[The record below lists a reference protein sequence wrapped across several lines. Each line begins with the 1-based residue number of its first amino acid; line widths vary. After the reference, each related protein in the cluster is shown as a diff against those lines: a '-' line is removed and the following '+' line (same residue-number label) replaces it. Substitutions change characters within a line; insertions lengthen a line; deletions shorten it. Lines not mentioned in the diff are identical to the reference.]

1 MQVELQGQK
10 AAQRLTTEADGKQ
23 VMKGHEDIS
32 GDDASS
38 LC

>member
-1 MQVELQGQK
+1 MQVELWGQK
-10 AAQRLTTEADGKQ
+10 AAQQLTTEADGKQ
-23 VMKGHEDIS
+23 VMKGHKDTS

>member
-10 AAQRLTTEADGKQ
+10 AAQRTEADGKQ